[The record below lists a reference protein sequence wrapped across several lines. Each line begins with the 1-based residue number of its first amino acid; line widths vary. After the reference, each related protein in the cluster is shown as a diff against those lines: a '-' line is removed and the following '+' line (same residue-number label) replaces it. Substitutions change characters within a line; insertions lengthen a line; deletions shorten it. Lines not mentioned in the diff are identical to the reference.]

1 MTVAQFLFGMHT
13 AEGKLSISKQIIVW
27 LVAVG
32 GVLIGLIAIPGA
44 CFFKV
49 ASDLAIQES
58 LRVSP
63 ALTFPHVLLLG
74 LSLLIAVVLST
85 VAGGILKMATLNSP
99 IQWSAYALL
108 ASLLALAA
116 ATYLLGEARVIFA
129 TAEAKGSAWVMPWLG
144 TIVVLLGWTLKAPWD
159 RCTQVANETTT
170 KFTGWLDKPDAFT
183 KAVTATIAALPVL
196 SMDVVE
202 PKDRLAPLEPD
213 RS

>member
-1 MTVAQFLFGMHT
+1 MNVAQILLGTHP
-13 AEGKLSISKQIIVW
+13 AQNELSVSKQIIVW

-49 ASDLAIQES
+49 ASDLAAQEA
-58 LRVSP
+58 LCVP
-63 ALTFPHVLLLG
+63 LALTFPHVLLLG
-74 LSLLIAVVLST
+74 FSLLLAVVLST

-108 ASLLALAA
+108 ASLLALAV

-129 TAEAKGSAWVMPWLG
+129 TADAKGSAWVMPWLG

-159 RCTQVANETTT
+159 RCTQVANEATA
-170 KFTGWLDKPDAFT
+170 KFTGWLDKPNAFT
-183 KAVTATIAALPVL
+183 KTVTATIAALPVL

-202 PKDRLAPLEPD
+202 PIDRLAPLEPD